1 MKKLIPFLLSLSL
14 LAGTN
19 LLLRA
24 QTNEDLTWHTPI
36 NSAWARIPGAEG
48 VISNI
53 LATPPPAQ
61 SVTNFS
67 LAASSPPGTY
77 WSLRTNLPPFAWN
90 PFPALPFYPIDGTN
104 PVYVFDDRSVD
115 YQALFQQAQDQVQ
128 TNGGGMA
135 CSPLLSS
142 LDFTNSTELWLEIP
156 KGGVDESNLSVIVHN
171 TSVGQ
176 AYTMLTKQSLNDAS
190 WVEEQLL
197 YGTNGIFTPTQLQIN
212 GRTDIFVWARS
223 GVPTSLLAILSQ
235 PLDQDVLGGRYG
247 HV

>member
-1 MKKLIPFLLSLSL
+1 MAHANKLRMGQDSRSRGSHFQYSRDAAACPKRDELFIGGFQSAGHVLE
-14 LAGTN
+14 LAD
-19 LLLRA
+19 
-24 QTNEDLTWHTPI
+24 Q
-36 NSAWARIPGAEG
+36 SA
-48 VISNI
+48 
-53 LATPPPAQ
+53 
-61 SVTNFS
+61 SVR
-67 LAASSPPGTY
+67 LE
-77 WSLRTNLPPFAWN
+77 
-90 PFPALPFYPIDGTN
+90 PFPVLPFYPIDGTN

-156 KGGVDESNLSVIVHN
+156 EGGVDESNLSVIVHN